1 MDSITVLT
9 AWQHQLAL
17 FGSFPEGLGMCAL
30 GGYGFIVRHISFLFL
45 VLNDIQNSHCSCKFG
60 NRTIA

>member
-1 MDSITVLT
+1 MHSITVLA

-17 FGSFPEGLGMCAL
+17 FGSFPEGPGMCAL
-30 GGYGFIVRHISFLFL
+30 GWYGFIVRHISLLFL
-45 VLNDIQNSHCSCKFG
+45 MLNDILISHCSRKFG